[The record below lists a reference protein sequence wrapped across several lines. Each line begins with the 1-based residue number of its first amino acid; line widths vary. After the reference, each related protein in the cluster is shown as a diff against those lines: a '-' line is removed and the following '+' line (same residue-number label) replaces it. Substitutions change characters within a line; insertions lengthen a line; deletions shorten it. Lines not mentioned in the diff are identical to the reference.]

1 MGKTRVEKPRALY
14 RPRQTAAM
22 GDLIES
28 IIAEGEV
35 AIDSFLT
42 HATRLTEMTHS
53 TFPKVTLESIH
64 ADFGKIP
71 LSTEINPKVDQLTNM
86 VREESAIAYAAMRS
100 AEMWLRMK
108 EPAVSDGNNFGVD
121 VQNYVIDQTQSM
133 RKAIDTFADACR
145 DYHWG
150 RAEGLKKVLGDE
162 KKSEDSSTT
171 VDEEKSTGGEK
182 PGDKKSEK
190 KSTTTKMTKETPS
203 VCADYKEYVISLDV
217 QQYYRAY
224 NALTDMRNAYLRAHQ
239 LFSKNMKRLSDPRGE
254 GADGSSR
261 NVRSMFW
268 SPCRL

>member
-1 MGKTRVEKPRALY
+1 
-14 RPRQTAAM
+14 
-22 GDLIES
+22 
-28 IIAEGEV
+28 
-35 AIDSFLT
+35 
-42 HATRLTEMTHS
+42 
-53 TFPKVTLESIH
+53 
-64 ADFGKIP
+64 
-71 LSTEINPKVDQLTNM
+71 
-86 VREESAIAYAAMRS
+86 
-100 AEMWLRMK
+100 MK
-108 EPAVSDGNNFGVD
+108 EPAVSDGNNLCVD

-150 RAEGLKKVLGDE
+150 RAEGLKKVLG
-162 KKSEDSSTT
+162 
-171 VDEEKSTGGEK
+171 DEEKSTGGEK

-261 NVRSMFW
+261 NVMSMF
-268 SPCRL
+268 